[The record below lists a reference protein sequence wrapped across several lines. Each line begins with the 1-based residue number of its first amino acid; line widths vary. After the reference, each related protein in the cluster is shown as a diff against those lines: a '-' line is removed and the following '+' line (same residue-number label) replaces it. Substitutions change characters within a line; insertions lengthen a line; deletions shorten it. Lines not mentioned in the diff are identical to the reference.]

1 MNTLS
6 KSRQDICDQRKV
18 WQPPSNSGTEALHV
32 AT

>member
-6 KSRQDICDQRKV
+6 KSRQDICDQKKV
-18 WQPPSNSGTEALHV
+18 WQPLSHSGTEALHV